1 MKETAQIQGTEK
13 KYDYPFTALI
23 GQEQMKEALIL
34 NLIDP
39 SLGGVLIRGQKGTA
53 KTTAVRAVPDL
64 MKGIKIVEIPANAT
78 EDRVAGTIDIETALK
93 EGEKRFEPGLLK
105 EADGNILYVDEV
117 NLLDDHIVDL
127 LLDAAATGR
136 NTVEREGIS
145 YTHSAKF
152 VLLGSMNPEEG
163 SLRPQL
169 LDRFGM
175 VVDVTAEEDME
186 NRVKIIEN
194 RLSYE
199 KNPQVFR
206 RRYAKRQKALRDQI
220 ANARELLPEVKIGK
234 DLLRLSAEICI
245 AYGTEGHRADIGIVK
260 AARAI
265 AAMEGRRKAERKDL
279 ARAAHYV
286 LPHRMRKNPLD
297 HGEMNEE
304 ILERILAKKS
314 GKKESETSGEGD

>member
-206 RRYAKRQKALRDQI
+206 RRYAKKQKALRDQI

>member
-206 RRYAKRQKALRDQI
+206 RRYAKKQKALRDQI
-220 ANARELLPEVKIGK
+220 ANARELLPGVKIGK

>member
-1 MKETAQIQGTEK
+1 MKETGQIPEK
-13 KYDYPFTALI
+13 KYDYPFTAII

-39 SLGGVLIRGQKGTA
+39 ALGGVLIRGQKGTA
-53 KTTAVRAVPDL
+53 KTTAVRAIPDL
-64 MKGIKIVEIPANAT
+64 MKGIRLVEIPANAT
-78 EDRVAGTIDIETALK
+78 EDRVAGTIDIQAALK
-93 EGEKRFEPGLLK
+93 EGERRFEPGLLK

-152 VLLGSMNPEEG
+152 VLIGSMNPEEG

-169 LDRFGM
+169 LDRFGL

-186 NRVKIIEN
+186 KRVKIIEN

-199 KNPQVFR
+199 KNPQAFQ
-206 RRYAKRQKALRDQI
+206 RRYAKKQKELREQI
-220 ANARELLPEVKIGK
+220 INARELLPDVKVGK
-234 DLLRLSAEICI
+234 ELLRLSAEICI
-245 AYGTEGHRADIGIVK
+245 AYGTDGHRADIGMVK

-265 AAMEGRRKAERKDL
+265 AAMEGRTKAEREDL
-279 ARAAHYV
+279 ARAARYV
-286 LPHRMRKNPLD
+286 LPHRMRKNPLNQ
-297 HGEMNEE
+297 GEMKEE
-304 ILERILAKKS
+304 PLEQILAKKS
-314 GKKESETSGEGD
+314 GKKEPETSKEGD